1 MLKQEDYGL
10 LISPQE
16 VGGMGRGNDVQMS
29 IQDRHRHT
37 RKQSSNKEKKRS
49 VKIMSFLARKPTDVW
64 DRIAIP
70 ISIASKNFCEV
81 LFASLDFWNPD
92 AYQ

>member
-1 MLKQEDYGL
+1 
-10 LISPQE
+10 
-16 VGGMGRGNDVQMS
+16 
-29 IQDRHRHT
+29 
-37 RKQSSNKEKKRS
+37 
-49 VKIMSFLARKPTDVW
+49 MSFLARKPTDVW

-92 AYQ
+92 AYQWTDTVLAAKLLYMKFHLVWHKTKVTEHLIKILFTTLTRLAC